1 MKKGL
6 AAFALLLVL
15 VMTASVFVPAFAAN
29 APVVVDFTKGETEFE
44 NKQIFA
50 NWTDK
55 TVGYSEY
62 DSDQQAWKL
71 EIAAEMYYTNN
82 AYQVF
87 HGYESLDFNSL
98 NVSSEHKFGKIVYK
112 TEQFNDGHL
121 IALYGDDKNSALVT
135 LQPSAD
141 YTSVVFPIPDGFSS
155 EKLYISLGAGDH
167 VRIGDIM
174 YVQYI
179 AFFAT
184 EDEANA
190 FDISTYI
197 PPEPQPDSSVSEPE
211 SSAPE
216 SSVSE
221 PESSAPE
228 SSESEAESS
237 ASSASD
243 NNEGN
248 NGGNAVIYVI
258 IAAAVVAV
266 VVVVALISKK
276 KKA

>member
-6 AAFALLLVL
+6 VAFTLLLVL

-82 AYQVF
+82 AYQVL
-87 HGYESLDFNSL
+87 HGYESLDFNAL

-197 PPEPQPDSSVSEPE
+197 PPEPESSVSEPE

-221 PESSAPE
+221 SESSAPE
-228 SSESEAESS
+228 SSESETESS
-237 ASSASD
+237 ASSIPD
-243 NNEGN
+243 NNEDN
-248 NGGNAVIYVI
+248 NSGNAVIYVI
-258 IAAAVVAV
+258 IAAAVVAAV
-266 VVVVALISKK
+266 VVIALISKK

>member
-82 AYQVF
+82 AYQVL

-141 YTSVVFPIPDGFSS
+141 YTSVVFPIPDDFSS

-184 EDEANA
+184 EDEANT

-221 PESSAPE
+221 PESS
-228 SSESEAESS
+228 ESEAESS

-248 NGGNAVIYVI
+248 NGGNAVVYVI